1 MYASDVVCRA
11 TSVGVLASRGRVLRA
26 KHMSGCACA
35 RHIYRLFTSIDEMY
49 EAGARRE
56 EDEAARS
63 GPQAGPHEKIVDDDG
78 DDE

>member
-1 MYASDVVCRA
+1 
-11 TSVGVLASRGRVLRA
+11 
-26 KHMSGCACA
+26 
-35 RHIYRLFTSIDEMY
+35 MY

>member
-1 MYASDVVCRA
+1 MDLPVLSYVMAAAEKSLRQIQQPSDCMREA
-11 TSVGVLASRGRVLRA
+11 
-26 KHMSGCACA
+26 
-35 RHIYRLFTSIDEMY
+35 YRLFTSIDEMY
-49 EAGARRE
+49 KAGTSRE